1 MDEFY
6 IPGFIY
12 VLTNEAMPGL
22 VKIGRTNLLPEDRSK
37 KLYST
42 GVPFPFDVC
51 FRIIT
56 SFSVELEHYIHNLL
70 REYRVNS
77 RREFFRIS
85 VDDAIY
91 AVRLASLT
99 ISGIN
104 KWNSDAPRKLTN
116 NDKLVLSME
125 ENQVF
130 ILFSYENFLS
140 SHPQIIDIWQ
150 SHSNGDQLEIYAVNS
165 ATNISSFSNS
175 DPYSTYD
182 PIPFLNRECSAPNGF
197 INGRET
203 LFPGERLLWISA
215 KDSSTPDSYAMF
227 EAQDHVQIISRTWSP
242 RINQDGYSLLLNDF
256 LYDSTWDAARTAINK
271 ALSLPFPRTWAPRT
285 NRGAEWEA
293 VGSQPMPPEFWLP
306 QLKLRR

>member
-1 MDEFY
+1 MDEVY

-22 VKIGRTNLLPEDRSK
+22 VKIGRTSLLPEDRSK

-56 SFSVELEHYIHNLL
+56 SFSVELESYIHNIL

-99 ISGIN
+99 ISGMN
-104 KWNSDAPRKLTN
+104 KWNSDVPRKLTK
-116 NDKLVLSME
+116 NDKLILSME
-125 ENQVF
+125 ENQIF

-150 SHSNGDQLEIYAVNS
+150 SHSNGDQLEFYAVNF
-165 ATNISSFSNS
+165 AKNISSFSNN
-175 DPYSTYD
+175 DPYSNFD
-182 PIPFLNRECSAPNGF
+182 PVPFLNRESSAPNGF

-203 LFPGERLLWISA
+203 LYPGERLLWISS
-215 KDSSTPDSYAMF
+215 KDSSTPDLFTIF

-256 LYDSTWDAARTAINK
+256 LYDSAWDAARRAINK
-271 ALSLPFPRTWAPRT
+271 TLSLPFPRAWAPRT
-285 NRGAEWEA
+285 NRGTEWDA
-293 VGSQPMPPEFWLP
+293 VGSQLMPPEFWLP
-306 QLKLRR
+306 QLKLKR